1 MYEKLEKYFANTPRK
16 KVLKDWEKSKQFDNI
31 GPTVKEFL
39 SMLKQNKGGKRE
51 GAGRKQE
58 RPTVVKTYRCYP
70 EEVAPIKTAIKKE
83 IAKLRKGKP
92 KPPLND
98 YA

>member
-1 MYEKLEKYFANTPRK
+1 MNDKPKR
-16 KVLKDWEKSKQFDNI
+16 
-31 GPTVKEFL
+31 
-39 SMLKQNKGGKRE
+39 GGKRI
-51 GAGRKQE
+51 GAGRKTE

-70 EEVAPIKTAIKKE
+70 EEVPAIKAAIKKE

-92 KPPLND
+92 KPPPND